1 MANEFNIKNGFIS
14 NGDSIVRGG
23 LTANTISATTISG
36 GTFYGDGSNLTGV
49 LGSDNYV
56 TGGTFSGTTLTLYRQ
71 NGNVPITGFNSGGA
85 NIIVKN
91 EGVTLTSTL
100 SSLDFIGDG
109 INATSSGNDVTVTV
123 TQSSAANNLFNYY
136 NFI

>member
-49 LGSDNYV
+49 
-56 TGGTFSGTTLTLYRQ
+56 
-71 NGNVPITGFNSGGA
+71 SGGA

-91 EGVTLTSTL
+91 EGVTLTSAL

-123 TQSSAANNLFNYY
+123 TQSSASSNLFNYY

>member
-23 LTANTISATTISG
+23 LTANTISG

-49 LGSDNYV
+49 
-56 TGGTFSGTTLTLYRQ
+56 
-71 NGNVPITGFNSGGA
+71 SGGA

-123 TQSSAANNLFNYY
+123 TQSSASSNLFNYY